1 MLQRQDRA
9 LRCALCKTDLCRYYR
24 VPSFVPIAFVTTPR
38 VLFVASECAGLVKT
52 GGLADVAAA
61 LPKAL
66 CQMGVDVRVMLPGYP
81 SVLTATPKATER
93 VRLAATAGL
102 PGARVLETVLPSG
115 VSAYVLE
122 CPELYARGGGPYQ
135 DEMGIDWADNARRFG
150 LLGRAASLLAMSST
164 PLSWR
169 PELVHAHDWQA
180 GLAPAYLAVHGG
192 ARAAS
197 IVTIHNLAFPGLFD
211 RAWLGPL
218 GLPES
223 SWSMYG
229 VEYYGKL
236 SFLKAG
242 LYYADAITTVSPTYA
257 SEIQS
262 SPLGM
267 GFEGLLAA
275 RSADLHGILNGID
288 EETWDPRNDPF
299 IASRYSS
306 GSLWRKARNKLA
318 LQQAFG
324 LAPREDVPL
333 LGIVSRLTHQ
343 KGVDLVAAAAERIV
357 AMPSQIVV
365 LGEGE
370 RDLEAALAQAAARHP
385 DSIAVQIRFDEAL
398 AHLIEAGADA
408 FLMPSRFEPCGMNQ
422 MYSQRYGT
430 PPIVHATGG
439 LADSVVDCRAE
450 TLESGA
456 ASGFAFTAPTQDA
469 MVAAIER
476 CIHMWRDER
485 AWRRLQKSAMARR
498 FGWSESAAEYAGLYE
513 RVAARLKPTA

>member
-1 MLQRQDRA
+1 
-9 LRCALCKTDLCRYYR
+9 
-24 VPSFVPIAFVTTPR
+24 VNTPR

-52 GGLADVAAA
+52 GGLADVVAA

-66 CQMGVDVRVMLPGYP
+66 ADMGVDVRVMLPGYP
-81 SVLTATPKATER
+81 QLLMALPRTTER
-93 VRLAATAGL
+93 VRLAANAGL

-115 VSAYVLE
+115 VEAYVLD

-135 DEMGIDWADNARRFG
+135 DETGIDWPDNARRFG
-150 LLGRAASLLAMSST
+150 LLSRAASLLAMSST

-169 PELVHAHDWQA
+169 AQLVHAHDWQT
-180 GLAPAYLAVHGG
+180 GLAPAYLAMHGG
-192 ARAAS
+192 ERAAS
-197 IVTIHNLAFPGLFD
+197 VITIHNLAFPGLFD
-211 RAWLGPL
+211 RAWLDPL

-229 VEYYGKL
+229 VEYHGKL

-242 LYYADAITTVSPTYA
+242 LYYSDAITTVSPTYA
-257 SEIQS
+257 REIQTA
-262 SPLGM
+262 PLGM

-288 EETWDPRNDPF
+288 DGTWDPRNDPF
-299 IASRYSS
+299 IPSRYSS
-306 GSLWRKARNKLA
+306 SSLWRKARNKLA
-318 LQQAFG
+318 LQEAFG
-324 LAPREDVPL
+324 LAPRKDVPL
-333 LGIVSRLTHQ
+333 LGIVSRLTQQ

-357 AMPSQIVV
+357 AMPAQIIV

-385 DSIAVQIRFDEAL
+385 ASIAVQIRFDEAL

-430 PPIVHATGG
+430 PPIVRATGG
-439 LADSVVDCRAE
+439 LADSVTDCTPQ
-450 TLESGA
+450 TLDAGT
-456 ASGFAFTAPTQDA
+456 ASGFAFTEPTQDA

-476 CIHMWRDER
+476 CVYLWRDER
-485 AWRRLQKSAMARR
+485 AWRRLQKSAMARL
-498 FGWSESAAEYAGLYE
+498 FGWSESAAEYARLYE
-513 RVAARLKPTA
+513 QLARRLTPTT